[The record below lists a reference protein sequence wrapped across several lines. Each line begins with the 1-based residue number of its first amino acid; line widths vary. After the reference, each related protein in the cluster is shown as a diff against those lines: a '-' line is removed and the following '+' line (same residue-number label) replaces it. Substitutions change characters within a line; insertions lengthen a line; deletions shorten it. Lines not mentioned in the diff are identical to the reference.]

1 MSYQFEELFSEI
13 LDDNREV
20 LEEIEP
26 FEHPLVV
33 LLRKCLEEQE
43 SMLERLIE
51 EFEEGKTELK
61 DIKTNCSALF
71 HANQKVNPYF
81 ADWKRATGWI
91 GYKDDN
97 PSKELM
103 ESLKEKLGVMQDDL
117 IKIASKLDEEYGES
131 TAKYFIPTFYLPEE
145 RVD

>member
-1 MSYQFEELFSEI
+1 MSYQFEELFTDI
-13 LDDNREV
+13 QKDNRIV
-20 LEEIEP
+20 LDEIEP

-33 LLRKCLEEQE
+33 LLRSCLEEQE
-43 SMLERLIE
+43 YMLERLIE
-51 EFEEGKTELK
+51 EFEEGETELK

-81 ADWKRATGWI
+81 AEWRRATGWI

-103 ESLKEKLGVMQDDL
+103 ASLQKMLDDMQDDL
-117 IKIASKLDEEYGES
+117 IEIASKLDEEYGES
-131 TAKYFIPTFYLPEE
+131 TTKYFIPTFYLPEE
-145 RVD
+145 RVN

>member
-13 LDDNREV
+13 LDDNRKV
-20 LEEIEP
+20 LEDIEP

-51 EFEEGKTELK
+51 EFEEGETGLK

-81 ADWKRATGWI
+81 AEWRRATGWI

-117 IKIASKLDEEYGES
+117 IEIASKLDEEYGES
-131 TAKYFIPTFYLPEE
+131 TTKYFIPTFYLPEE
-145 RVD
+145 RVN